1 MTSTSK
7 DCGWIWTWL
16 SYNCWTRRIIL
27 VVLSNGVARMWN
39 DVNNRVKVSSTKLF
53 RWIMGAGWLQSGQSG
68 EFVSRRVTNFS
79 PLCTSIRPTWTE
91 ATCNGDRILSKWGS
105 NFEWNGDQMGTLTIR
120 NGDPEG
126 WQTFAHCAEA
136 SAPSAFPLTPKHM
149 NFNLC
154 AFSNFSFDSFCFV
167 SRF

>member
-1 MTSTSK
+1 M
-7 DCGWIWTWL
+7 GWCSGVYFWTNDVYFWTKEFNWL
-16 SYNCWTRRIIL
+16 SSQTVR
-27 VVLSNGVARMWN
+27 RMWN

-79 PLCTSIRPTWTE
+79 PLCSSIRPTWTE
-91 ATCNGDRILSKWGS
+91 ATWRP